1 MPPLQTMER
10 QSSGAGPLRSRGHRQ
25 AAPGRVRIHR
35 RDLEE
40 QQRDPELAPH
50 ARERAVFHNDGQLI
64 ACPLVTMFGAS
75 NELPER
81 KELEALFDRFLLRYE
96 VGYLI
101 RPANL

>member
-1 MPPLQTMER
+1 
-10 QSSGAGPLRSRGHRQ
+10 
-25 AAPGRVRIHR
+25 
-35 RDLEE
+35 
-40 QQRDPELAPH
+40 
-50 ARERAVFHNDGQLI
+50 
-64 ACPLVTMFGAS
+64 MFGAS